1 MSNHP
6 KKPFNLNTDP
16 EQDILRDKDN
26 AAPRHEPKIERK
38 PAPNLAP
45 GGSMGIRR
53 GLPSNDKG
61 KDGDKANKRFALGQ
75 KGDASK
81 EFNIAARK
89 PPDKDRSRGR

>member
-6 KKPFNLNTDP
+6 KKPFNLSADP

-45 GGSMGIRR
+45 GGTLGIRH

-61 KDGDKANKRFALGQ
+61 KEGNKRFALG
-75 KGDASK
+75 ATK
-81 EFNIAARK
+81 EFKVAARK

>member
-1 MSNHP
+1 MSDYP
-6 KKPFNLNTDP
+6 KKPFNLSADP

-45 GGSMGIRR
+45 GGTLGIRH
-53 GLPSNDKG
+53 GLPSSGKG

-75 KGDASK
+75 KGDAIK
-81 EFNIAARK
+81 EFKVAARK
-89 PPDKDRSRGR
+89 PPDKDQNRGR